1 LLEKWALRPLF
12 SFLAPMSESTHK
24 AEILARAEATLE
36 PLVRAEGFELVD
48 LEYLRDPSGW
58 VLRLFIDQT
67 GRDPASKEGAVGL
80 EDCARVSHAVETT
93 LEVEDFIPHA
103 YSLEVSSPGL
113 NRPLRRPEHFARA
126 VGQRVKVKTYGP
138 VGQPPRKSFTG
149 TLSDISASDITV
161 EVEGGGAFHI
171 PFRDIAKAN
180 LEFQF

>member
-1 LLEKWALRPLF
+1 
-12 SFLAPMSESTHK
+12 MSESTHK
-24 AEILARAEATLE
+24 KDVLSAAEAALG
-36 PLVRAEGFELVD
+36 PLVHAEGYELVD
-48 LEYLRDPSGW
+48 LEYVRELSGW
-58 VLRLFIDQT
+58 VLRLFIDRP
-67 GRDPASKEGAVGL
+67 GRDAASKEGAVGL

-93 LEVEDFIPHA
+93 LDVEDLVPHA

-113 NRPLRRPEHFARA
+113 NRPLRRPEHFARV
-126 VGQRVKVKTYGP
+126 VGKRVKVKTYGP

-149 TLSDISASDITV
+149 TLADISASDITV